1 MWSEANPGK
10 GMGGQPDV
18 ARVSDRLDGVEDSAS
33 TSVRQWKCASIAARE
48 GMHEAACNLL
58 KLSIEARTR
67 KPEVQAAIDRSLKA
81 AKSCIAIKKSQE
93 AKGTDRPPV
102 DEGWVE
108 SLGVSARAVDNGAPI
123 EEWRL
128 AAAHVLIQD
137 ELRTWRPRTFV
148 HLAISSGNP
157 LVLHACVAMACESL
171 EVPTRDKVGAPVLA
185 LAHGTVSR
193 RWRTGIVAAVYE
205 DSVPEDRGSVS
216 HGLIKSRR
224 EYKYFDVLVGKARVF
239 KRVPSSC
246 VFMRPS
252 ASGGLGALLREA
264 AGANS
269 VELVRALIDRG
280 VSVYAA
286 DSVGST
292 ALHFAARAGAE
303 EVCRLL
309 MAEGI
314 DPFLD
319 NTRQQ
324 SAYELSMSYSHEG
337 VRRIFHP
344 REPELTFMRE
354 TAETMAGTPLLRA
367 SLQDV
372 TGTEEEAFK
381 AVSAVLVGATEVDVN
396 EGTGNEGIT
405 PLMMA
410 AAKSQQTCVKALL
423 NAKASID
430 LRSRNGCTALM
441 FACRYAD
448 FPFTV
453 SELIQR
459 GASVNLFTLG
469 EGASALIY
477 AADGGLTEVVKVLLE
492 GKADATRAISN
503 GETALHMAAK
513 GGQVE
518 VVKMLIALPG
528 VLQIIDRKS
537 EDAGLTALMMA
548 SDYGQTATVAVLLT
562 AKAQVNQQ
570 NKRGETSL
578 YLACADGH
586 DETVSELLRSDAD
599 HALPDHN
606 GRTCLIVACNNSHVQ
621 TVQLLLA
628 HGASV
633 NAVDT
638 EGTNALMATCL
649 FDGAGDLDAQIIKLL
664 ILNKAHIDATTSNK
678 GSRGGA
684 SALQIASENHHKLAF
699 AALLNAGANA
709 NRPRNDGHTALSLAC
724 MNDFTDFLT
733 LLLSKDVDMHAFL
746 PILPS
751 AGAAPEQLTPLMIAA
766 RYGASMVVRDLLDFG
781 ASVSIKNPAGHTAL
795 DMALQAKANGVEDA
809 EKVVEV
815 IRSYREVTIKR
826 SNASVISELKQ
837 KASVLN
843 SRRSAYSKSAEK

>member
-1 MWSEANPGK
+1 MWSEAKLGR
-10 GMGGQPDV
+10 GSGGQPDV
-18 ARVSDRLDGVEDSAS
+18 ARVSDRLDGAEDSAS

-48 GMHEAACNLL
+48 GMHDAACDLL
-58 KLSIEARTR
+58 KLSVEARTR
-67 KPEVQAAIDRSLKA
+67 EPEVQAAIDRSLKA
-81 AKSCIAIKKSQE
+81 AKSFMATKG
-93 AKGTDRPPV
+93 GTDRLPIH
-102 DEGWVE
+102 
-108 SLGVSARAVDNGAPI
+108 DNGAPI

-128 AAAHVLIQD
+128 AAAYMLIQD
-137 ELRTWRPRTFV
+137 ELRTWRPRTCV
-148 HLAISSGNP
+148 HLAISSSNP

-185 LAHGTVSR
+185 LAHGSVSR
-193 RWRTGIVAAVYE
+193 RWRTGVVAAVYE

-224 EYKYFDVLVGKARVF
+224 DYKYFDVLVGKSRLF

-269 VELVRALIDRG
+269 IELVRALIDRG

-286 DSVGST
+286 DSEGST
-292 ALHFAARAGAE
+292 ALHFAARSGAE
-303 EVCRLL
+303 EVCRFL

-344 REPELTFMRE
+344 REPEQTLMRE

-367 SLQDV
+367 FSQGV
-372 TGTEEEAFK
+372 NGSEEEAFK

-396 EGTGNEGIT
+396 EGTVNEGVT

-441 FACRYAD
+441 FACRYVD
-448 FPFTV
+448 FTFTV
-453 SELIQR
+453 NELIQR
-459 GASVNLFTLG
+459 GASVNLFTFG
-469 EGASALIY
+469 EGATALMY
-477 AADGGLTEVVKVLLE
+477 AADGGLTEVAKVLLE
-492 GKADATRAISN
+492 AKADATRAISN

-537 EDAGLTALMMA
+537 DDTGLTALMMA
-548 SDYGQTATVAVLLT
+548 SDYGQTATVAVLLA

-570 NKRGETSL
+570 NKQGETSL

-633 NAVDT
+633 NAVDK

-649 FDGAGDLDAQIIKLL
+649 FDRAGELDAQIIKLL
-664 ILNKAHIDATTSNK
+664 ILNKADIDATTSNK

-684 SALQIASENHHKLAF
+684 SALHIASENHHKLAF

-733 LLLSKDVDMHAFL
+733 LLLSKNVDMHAFL

-781 ASVSIKNPAGHTAL
+781 ASVSTRNPAGHTAL
-795 DMALQAKANGVEDA
+795 DMALQAKADGVGDA
-809 EKVVEV
+809 EKAVDV

-826 SNASVISELKQ
+826 SSTSVISELKQ

-843 SRRSAYSKSAEK
+843 SRRKRSFGKSG